1 MMKLN
6 KFRIQNYKSIVDTG
20 ICYLSQD
27 LTIMAGMNES
37 GKSSVLEA
45 IRDFDTDRDIDSDAI
60 RVKED
65 TGDPLVTLYF
75 RLSNTDIDII
85 CENLELANDNEETLN
100 LKDYLSKND
109 IGLTKDIESNY
120 SIDEQFKNFVRGV
133 FAQNYKKFYT
143 SVTNYIKKLKSFEQ
157 LANVDFSNINSKG
170 TLWNI
175 YQLTTS
181 IDKIINPTKKMS
193 VTDSTG
199 KQIIKEVPIE
209 CDIEE
214 EIRNSISELL
224 NNIKEARISTFGE
237 YYLSTFF
244 KNLKDEVIKIIPRII
259 FFSSFEDI
267 LEYDVLVSQIQEK
280 QINVDLCNIAG
291 IEIDKLKTLID
302 NEEYQR
308 VSNYLSDKSAKISS
322 SFKSEWLQDEIV
334 ISFTTDKDLMH
345 FGIKEEGDTAT
356 YRAEQRSKGFQW
368 FLSFYIKLNAESN
381 KNTSIIL
388 VDEPG
393 LYLHAKAQ
401 EDVLHLLEK
410 LSKADE
416 TSVIFTTHSPYLIDV
431 DNLNRVLLVEKDDRT
446 GTHIVKCHKG
456 AKQDTLTP
464 IITKM
469 GFNISKAN
477 LIKEKN
483 ILLEGISDY
492 YYLQAFKK
500 ILEYDDILK
509 NVSMIPSVGASQLP
523 QLAAL
528 CVGWGLKYVALFD
541 KDTEGIRNAEIVR
554 KNLGEFA
561 SVSHICDEED
571 CAIEDLFSEN
581 DFNKFILKNIDK
593 HKDDDTISNSK
604 YLKGNN
610 IDKVLVAKLFFDSAR
625 KIKTR
630 NLEKTTVAN
639 FKTLYAN
646 VFTALNIKR
655 TEDE

>member
-1 MMKLN
+1 MKLN
-6 KFRIQNYKSIVDTG
+6 KFRIQNYNSIVDTA

-45 IRDFDTDRDIDSDAI
+45 IRDFDTDRNIDSDAK

-85 CENLELANDNEETLN
+85 SENLELANDNEETLN

-120 SIDEQFKNFVRGV
+120 SIDEQFKNFVRGI

-170 TLWNI
+170 TLWDI

-199 KQIIKEVPIE
+199 KQIIKEMPIE

-244 KNLKDEVIKIIPRII
+244 KNFKDEVIKIIPRII

-267 LEYDVLVSQIQEK
+267 LEYNVQVSQIQEK

-302 NEEYQR
+302 KEEYQR

-334 ISFTTDKDLMH
+334 ISFTTNKDLMH

-541 KDTEGIRNAEIVR
+541 KDTEGIRNAEIIR

-593 HKDDDTISNSK
+593 HKDDDAISNSK

-630 NLEKTTVAN
+630 NLEKTTVDN

>member
-1 MMKLN
+1 
-6 KFRIQNYKSIVDTG
+6 
-20 ICYLSQD
+20 
-27 LTIMAGMNES
+27 
-37 GKSSVLEA
+37 
-45 IRDFDTDRDIDSDAI
+45 
-60 RVKED
+60 
-65 TGDPLVTLYF
+65 
-75 RLSNTDIDII
+75 
-85 CENLELANDNEETLN
+85 
-100 LKDYLSKND
+100 
-109 IGLTKDIESNY
+109 
-120 SIDEQFKNFVRGV
+120 
-133 FAQNYKKFYT
+133 
-143 SVTNYIKKLKSFEQ
+143 
-157 LANVDFSNINSKG
+157 
-170 TLWNI
+170 
-175 YQLTTS
+175 
-181 IDKIINPTKKMS
+181 
-193 VTDSTG
+193 
-199 KQIIKEVPIE
+199 
-209 CDIEE
+209 
-214 EIRNSISELL
+214 
-224 NNIKEARISTFGE
+224 
-237 YYLSTFF
+237 
-244 KNLKDEVIKIIPRII
+244 
-259 FFSSFEDI
+259 
-267 LEYDVLVSQIQEK
+267 
-280 QINVDLCNIAG
+280 
-291 IEIDKLKTLID
+291 
-302 NEEYQR
+302 
-308 VSNYLSDKSAKISS
+308 
-322 SFKSEWLQDEIV
+322 
-334 ISFTTDKDLMH
+334 
-345 FGIKEEGDTAT
+345 
-356 YRAEQRSKGFQW
+356 
-368 FLSFYIKLNAESN
+368 
-381 KNTSIIL
+381 
-388 VDEPG
+388 
-393 LYLHAKAQ
+393 
-401 EDVLHLLEK
+401 
-410 LSKADE
+410 
-416 TSVIFTTHSPYLIDV
+416 
-431 DNLNRVLLVEKDDRT
+431 
-446 GTHIVKCHKG
+446 
-456 AKQDTLTP
+456 
-464 IITKM
+464 M

>member
-1 MMKLN
+1 MKLN

-604 YLKGNN
+604 YLKVNN

>member
-1 MMKLN
+1 MKLN

-45 IRDFDTDRDIDSDAI
+45 IRDFDTDRNIDSDAK

-85 CENLELANDNEETLN
+85 SENLELANDNEETLN

-120 SIDEQFKNFVRGV
+120 SIDEQFKNFVRGI

-170 TLWNI
+170 TLWDI

-199 KQIIKEVPIE
+199 KQIIKEMPIE

-244 KNLKDEVIKIIPRII
+244 KNFKDEVIKIIPRII

-267 LEYDVLVSQIQEK
+267 LEYNVQVSQIQEK

-302 NEEYQR
+302 KEEYQR

-334 ISFTTDKDLMH
+334 ISFTTNKDLMH

-541 KDTEGIRNAEIVR
+541 KDTEGIRNAEIIR

-593 HKDDDTISNSK
+593 HKDDDAISNSK

-630 NLEKTTVAN
+630 NLEKTTVDN

>member
-1 MMKLN
+1 MKPN

-75 RLSNTDIDII
+75 RLRNTDIDFI
-85 CENLELANDNEETLN
+85 CENLELENDNEETLN

-120 SIDEQFKNFVRGV
+120 SIDEQFKNFVQEI
-133 FAQNYKKFYT
+133 FTQNYKKFYT
-143 SVTNYIKKLKSFEQ
+143 SVTSYIKKLKSFQE
-157 LANVDFSNINSKG
+157 LANVDFSRVNAKSN
-170 TLWNI
+170 LACVQ
-175 YQLTTS
+175 QLTST
-181 IDKIINPTKKMS
+181 IDKIINPTKKTS
-193 VTDSTG
+193 VTDNTG
-199 KQIIKEVPIE
+199 KQVIKEVPIE
-209 CDIEE
+209 CSMDE
-214 EIRNSISELL
+214 EIRTSISELIS
-224 NNIKEARISTFGE
+224 NINDARIATFGK
-237 YYLSTFF
+237 YYSSGNFIINIQNEI
-244 KNLKDEVIKIIPRII
+244 KNLIPRIM

-267 LEYDVLVSQIQEK
+267 LEYDVQVPQIQEK
-280 QINVDLCNIAG
+280 QINVDLCTIAG
-291 IEIDKLKTLID
+291 IEINKLKTMID

-410 LSKADE
+410 LSNADE

-431 DNLNRVLLVEKDDRT
+431 DNLNRVLLVEKDDTT

-456 AKQDTLTP
+456 AKQNTLTP
-464 IITKM
+464 IITRM
-469 GFNISKAN
+469 GFDISKAN
-477 LIKEKN
+477 FIREKN

-500 ILEYDDILK
+500 ILGYDDDLK
-509 NVSMIPSVGASQLP
+509 NTSMIPSVGASQVPL
-523 QLAAL
+523 LASL

-541 KDTEGIRNAEIVR
+541 RDNEGIKYADVIQNS
-554 KNLGEFA
+554 LGEFA
-561 SVSHICDEED
+561 SVTHICDTEN
-571 CAIEDLFSEN
+571 CAIEDLFTLN
-581 DFNKFILKNIDK
+581 DFNKFILVNTDK
-593 HKDDDTISNSK
+593 QKDDINISNSK
-604 YLKGNN
+604 YLKENN
-610 IDKVLVAKLFFDSAR
+610 IDKALISKLFFDNAS
-625 KIKTR
+625 KIKTKS
-630 NLEKTTVAN
+630 LEKTTVDN
-639 FKTLYAN
+639 FKTLYSN
-646 VFTALNIKR
+646 IFSSLNIKNK
-655 TEDE
+655 ES

>member
-1 MMKLN
+1 MKLN

-500 ILEYDDILK
+500 ILEYDDLLK

-630 NLEKTTVAN
+630 SLEKTTVAN

>member
-1 MMKLN
+1 MKLN

-646 VFTALNIKR
+646 VFAALNIKR

>member
-1 MMKLN
+1 MKLN

-477 LIKEKN
+477 LTKEKN

-630 NLEKTTVAN
+630 NSKTIICNTN
-639 FKTLYAN
+639 SSSNRWTNNSKRN
-646 VFTALNIKR
+646 NIC
-655 TEDE
+655 T

>member
-1 MMKLN
+1 MKLN

>member
-1 MMKLN
+1 
-6 KFRIQNYKSIVDTG
+6 
-20 ICYLSQD
+20 
-27 LTIMAGMNES
+27 
-37 GKSSVLEA
+37 
-45 IRDFDTDRDIDSDAI
+45 
-60 RVKED
+60 
-65 TGDPLVTLYF
+65 
-75 RLSNTDIDII
+75 
-85 CENLELANDNEETLN
+85 
-100 LKDYLSKND
+100 
-109 IGLTKDIESNY
+109 
-120 SIDEQFKNFVRGV
+120 
-133 FAQNYKKFYT
+133 
-143 SVTNYIKKLKSFEQ
+143 
-157 LANVDFSNINSKG
+157 
-170 TLWNI
+170 
-175 YQLTTS
+175 
-181 IDKIINPTKKMS
+181 MS

>member
-1 MMKLN
+1 MKLN

-45 IRDFDTDRDIDSDAI
+45 IRDFDVNRDIDSDAI

-75 RLSNTDIDII
+75 RLSNADIDIL
-85 CENLELANDNEETLN
+85 CENLELAIDDEETLN

-120 SIDEQFKNFVRGV
+120 SIDEQFTNFAHEI
-133 FAQNYKKFYT
+133 FTQNYKKFYT
-143 SVTNYIKKLKSFEQ
+143 SVTSYIKKLKSFEQ
-157 LANVDFSNINSKG
+157 LANVDFSRINSKG
-170 TLWNI
+170 NLWNI
-175 YQLTTS
+175 YQLTVS
-181 IDKIINPTKKMS
+181 IEKIINPTKKTS

-199 KQIIKEVPIE
+199 KQVIKEVPVE
-209 CDIEE
+209 CDIEDE
-214 EIRNSISELL
+214 VRNTISELV
-224 NNIKEARISTFGE
+224 NNIKEARIATFGK
-237 YYLSTFF
+237 YYLSAFT
-244 KNLKDEVIKIIPRII
+244 KNFKDEVAKIIPRIM

-267 LEYDVLVSQIQEK
+267 LEYDVQVPQIKEK
-280 QINVDLCNIAG
+280 QINVDLCTIAG
-291 IEIDKLKTLID
+291 IEIDKLKTMID

-410 LSKADE
+410 LSDADE

-431 DNLNRVLLVEKDDRT
+431 DNLNRVLLVEKDDAT

-456 AKQDTLTP
+456 AKQNTLTP
-464 IITKM
+464 IITRM
-469 GFNISKAN
+469 GFDISKAN
-477 LIKEKN
+477 FIREKN

-500 ILEYDDILK
+500 ILGYDDNLK
-509 NVSMIPSVGASQLP
+509 NTSMIPSVGASQVPL
-523 QLAAL
+523 LASL

-541 KDTEGIRNAEIVR
+541 RDNEGIKYADVIQ

-561 SVSHICDEED
+561 SVTHICDTEN
-571 CAIEDLFSEN
+571 CAIEDLFTLN
-581 DFNKFILKNIDK
+581 DFNKFILVNTDK
-593 HKDDDTISNSK
+593 QKEDNNISNSK
-604 YLKGNN
+604 YLKENN
-610 IDKVLVAKLFFDSAR
+610 IDKALISKLFFDNAS
-625 KIKTR
+625 KIKTKS
-630 NLEKTTVAN
+630 LEKTTVDN
-639 FKTLYAN
+639 FKTLYSHI
-646 VFTALNIKR
+646 FSSLNIKNK
-655 TEDE
+655 ES

>member
-1 MMKLN
+1 MKLN

-244 KNLKDEVIKIIPRII
+244 KNFKDEVIKIIPRII

-581 DFNKFILKNIDK
+581 DFNKFILNNIDK
-593 HKDDDTISNSK
+593 YKDDDTISNSK

>member
-1 MMKLN
+1 MKLN

-45 IRDFDTDRDIDSDAI
+45 IRDFDTDRNIDSDAK

-85 CENLELANDNEETLN
+85 SENLELANDNEETLN

-120 SIDEQFKNFVRGV
+120 SIDEQFKNFVRGI

-170 TLWNI
+170 TLWDI

-199 KQIIKEVPIE
+199 KQIIKEMPIE
-209 CDIEE
+209 CNIEE

-244 KNLKDEVIKIIPRII
+244 KNFKDEVIKIIPRII

-267 LEYDVLVSQIQEK
+267 LEYNVQVSQIQEK

-302 NEEYQR
+302 KEEYQR

-334 ISFTTDKDLMH
+334 ISFTTNKDLMH

-541 KDTEGIRNAEIVR
+541 KDTEGIRNAEIIR

-593 HKDDDTISNSK
+593 HKDDDAISNSK

-630 NLEKTTVAN
+630 NLEKTTVDN

>member
-388 VDEPG
+388 VDAPG

>member
-45 IRDFDTDRDIDSDAI
+45 IRDFDTDRNIDSDAK

-85 CENLELANDNEETLN
+85 SENLELANDNEETLN

-120 SIDEQFKNFVRGV
+120 SIDEQFKNFVRGI

-170 TLWNI
+170 TLWDI

-199 KQIIKEVPIE
+199 KQIIKEMPIE

-244 KNLKDEVIKIIPRII
+244 KNFKDEVIKIIPRII

-267 LEYDVLVSQIQEK
+267 LEYNVQVSQIQEK

-302 NEEYQR
+302 KEEYQR

-334 ISFTTDKDLMH
+334 ISFTTNKDLMH

-541 KDTEGIRNAEIVR
+541 KDTEGIRNAEIIR

-561 SVSHICDEED
+561 SVSHSCDEED

-593 HKDDDTISNSK
+593 HKDDDAISNSK

-630 NLEKTTVAN
+630 NLEKTTVDN